1 MEKAKGFDLLPRT
14 PALIALRAW
23 AETTDFEA
31 GQAAARA
38 YCAAMTEQTGDPTA
52 GVQDL
57 ARVIGEG
64 LVRAGVPVR
73 TKWRLRNHRERPAW
87 MKSLAPEEVS

>member
-14 PALIALRAW
+14 PALIALRKW

-31 GQAAARA
+31 GQEAARA

-57 ARVIGEG
+57 AKVIGESLARYG
-64 LVRAGVPVR
+64 LPVR
-73 TKWRLRNHRERPAW
+73 TQWRLRRPV
-87 MKSLAPEEVS
+87 PEEVS